1 MSELKKEILNRID
14 EKEYGAFTTSDFIDM
29 DNYKTI
35 SKTLERFENERIIKR
50 IRRGVYYRPKHN
62 NLLGIDESP
71 DINQVALAIARQL
84 NIIIIPSG
92 NFALNIIGLSTQVPS
107 KYIYVTNGAYN
118 EYEVGNNKIY
128 FKHSTSREI
137 TALDNRILISI
148 QALKTIGKGNVDS
161 SIRDK
166 LSTFLGNDNKEYIK
180 SNNLRITSWI
190 YDELKMIG
198 GMKSCTM

>member
-118 EYEVGNNKIY
+118 EYEVGNNRIY

-198 GMKSCTM
+198 GMESCTM

>member
-62 NLLGIDESP
+62 NLLDIDESP

-198 GMKSCTM
+198 GMESCTM

>member
-35 SKTLERFENERIIKR
+35 SKTLERFENEKIIKR

-198 GMKSCTM
+198 GMESCTM

>member
-198 GMKSCTM
+198 GMESCTM